1 MNINLW
7 MAAIT
12 YAASIILL
20 SLGFSLTYQSTKAP
34 NFTIGPI
41 MAIGSYVAYTTAR
54 VWNIPVY
61 LGSPLA
67 LILGFMVSSVI
78 YMLVIKPLVKR
89 KRDPVLI
96 TLALIGLGEVLTG
109 LTRIYAI
116 WIQEVIHFWAA
127 TVLLKEYD
135 FFIGSVP
142 GVFLVFSAIAFLT
155 YILWSR
161 IYSGNSFGS
170 AYRATVENPELVMVQ
185 GLNPDRVWLL
195 VWGFSGGLACLSGY
209 LSPLWF
215 KSTPLMGPYIM
226 TTIIAA
232 SLLGGLYNRR
242 GYFIGGLILGI
253 ADIMLTVW
261 GQEKLGVWVGEY
273 RPLVSMVI
281 LVLVLR
287 FRPQGLLGREKVH
300 FLSSSRNLDQ

>member
-1 MNINLW
+1 

-20 SLGFSLTYQSTKAP
+20 SLGFSLTYHSTKAP

-41 MAIGSYVAYTTAR
+41 MAIGSYIAYTVAR
-54 VWNIPVY
+54 VLNIPFYMGV
-61 LGSPLA
+61 PLA
-67 LILGFMVSSVI
+67 FVLGLFVSSGI
-78 YMLVIKPLVKR
+78 YILVVKPLVKR

-96 TLALIGLGEVLTG
+96 TLALIGLGMVITG
-109 LTRIYAI
+109 FIQIYAE
-116 WIQEVIHFWAA
+116 WIKDVIHFWSA

-142 GVFLVFSAIAFLT
+142 GVFLVFSAITFLT

-161 IYSGNSFGS
+161 IYSGNSLGS

-185 GLNPDRVWLL
+185 GFNPDRVWLL
-195 VWGFSGGLACLSGY
+195 VWGFSGGLACLAGY
-209 LSPLWF
+209 LIPLWF
-215 KSTPLMGPYIM
+215 KSTPLIGPWMM
-226 TTIIAA
+226 TPIIAA

-242 GYFIGGLILGI
+242 GYFIGGLIVGI
-253 ADIMLTVW
+253 LDIMLTVW
-261 GQEKLGVWVGEY
+261 GQAVMGVWVGEY
-273 RPLVSMVI
+273 RPLVSMGI